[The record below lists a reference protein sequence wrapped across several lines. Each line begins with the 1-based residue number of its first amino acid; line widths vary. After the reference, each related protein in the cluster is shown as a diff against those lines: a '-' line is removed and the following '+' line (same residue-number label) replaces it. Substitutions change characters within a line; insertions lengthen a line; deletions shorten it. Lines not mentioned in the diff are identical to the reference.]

1 MGSFESVGT
10 RRDDGKIEINPSIHK
25 IMRTF
30 GAETKVEPG
39 KMAQVGKAKK
49 LGEIPFDVQSM
60 PVEVPRR
67 AISTDYARSTIN
79 STLR

>member
-1 MGSFESVGT
+1 
-10 RRDDGKIEINPSIHK
+10 
-25 IMRTF
+25 MRTF

-67 AISTDYARSTIN
+67 AISTDYARSTTN
-79 STLR
+79 TTLR